1 MVERLHLGENYRSL
15 PVQKMPDFE
24 AAIKNY
30 EEILT
35 HAKVDSESIDRNVG
49 EIVANNKTRQE
60 GNRFI
65 NHVNQI
71 SRGLSAK

>member
-1 MVERLHLGENYRSL
+1 MVERPHLGENHRSL

-24 AAIKNY
+24 AALEMYRGVLIG
-30 EEILT
+30 
-35 HAKVDSESIDRNVG
+35 AKVDPESINRNVG
-49 EIVANNKTRQE
+49 EIVANNKTRRK

>member
-1 MVERLHLGENYRSL
+1 MIEEMRSI

-35 HAKVDSESIDRNVG
+35 HAKVDSESIAKNVDAVR
-49 EIVANNKTRQE
+49 ENNITRKS
-60 GNRFI
+60 GNLFI
-65 NHVNQI
+65 NNVNQV
-71 SRGLSAK
+71 SRRLLPNKF

>member
-1 MVERLHLGENYRSL
+1 MVERSRSI

-35 HAKVDSESIDRNVG
+35 HAKVDPESINRNVG
-49 EIVANNKTRQE
+49 AIVANNKTRQE

-65 NHVNQI
+65 NQVNQI